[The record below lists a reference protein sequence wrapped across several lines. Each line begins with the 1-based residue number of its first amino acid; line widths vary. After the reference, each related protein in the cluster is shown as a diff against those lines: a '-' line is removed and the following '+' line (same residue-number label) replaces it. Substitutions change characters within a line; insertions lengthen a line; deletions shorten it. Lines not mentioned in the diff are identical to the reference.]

1 MIPAARS
8 LPGWWLRFPTAKQR
22 PFAVSA
28 AVAERNGGSFRYRT
42 GLDLW
47 ITWSKLLFATRG
59 EPRVSWRGRVE
70 PDERYFR
77 RRASEELAAARRA
90 VTDAARERRLM
101 LAGRFLERLNSAD
114 STLIAAE

>member
-1 MIPAARS
+1 VE
-8 LPGWWLRFPTAKQR
+8 GH
-22 PFAVSA
+22 
-28 AVAERNGGSFRYRT
+28 
-42 GLDLW
+42 
-47 ITWSKLLFATRG
+47 
-59 EPRVSWRGRVE
+59 VE

-101 LAGRFLERLNSAD
+101 LAGKFLERLNSAE

>member
-1 MIPAARS
+1 M
-8 LPGWWLRFPTAKQR
+8 
-22 PFAVSA
+22 
-28 AVAERNGGSFRYRT
+28 FRYRT

-47 ITWSKLLFATRG
+47 ISLSKLLFATRASVVAEG
-59 EPRVSWRGRVE
+59 AVE

-101 LAGRFLERLNSAD
+101 LAGKFLERLEFTATN
-114 STLIAAE
+114 LVAAE